1 MGYIMEKLKKKNKWF
16 YAVDWAIDIGLI
28 ITFIYFSMIVGN
40 EIREYCQPRSFVNVT
55 QIIKSNI
62 TGEINGSVRTPF

>member
-16 YAVDWAIDIGLI
+16 YVVDWAIDIGLI
-28 ITFIYFSMIVGN
+28 ITFIYFSITVGN

-55 QIIKSNI
+55 QIIESNI